1 MAGGSIGAAITGL
14 DQSGVKLMVVPGQ
27 RDLEPRLRTHQCI
40 DETLRLRQDNV
51 TTSQII
57 RLRTEDRLL
66 AVRRIYRCSP
76 TAAVS
81 SDDDAITPV
90 LFILGSHWSMSLA
103 RPGSRN
109 RHQEESRQCVLK
121 VLPPQTA
128 LHGRT
133 AKCHWSIGRNHL
145 IPCDSNGGLCCH
157 SQLSLEFLVDLS
169 LDAGIDRRNLDAP
182 PD

>member
-1 MAGGSIGAAITGL
+1 MAGGSIGAAITGW

-27 RDLEPRLRTHQCI
+27 HDLEPRLRTHQRI
-40 DETLRLRQDNV
+40 DETLRLRQYNV

-66 AVRRIYRCSP
+66 AVRRIYRCPP

-81 SDDDAITPV
+81 SDDDAIAPV

-109 RHQEESRQCVLK
+109 RHQEELRQCVLK
-121 VLPPQTA
+121 VVLPPQTA
-128 LHGRT
+128 LHGRPF
-133 AKCHWSIGRNHL
+133 KCHSSCGSKQKDIAWFN
-145 IPCDSNGGLCCH
+145 
-157 SQLSLEFLVDLS
+157 
-169 LDAGIDRRNLDAP
+169 
-182 PD
+182 